1 MNNVMEGIRV
11 AMKQKKPMKGKSSN
25 NKSSISRALVILD
38 WFDTEHVFARA
49 SELSTQLDIPRATLH
64 RILNELISWDLIE
77 YSPSLR
83 AYALGPHIL
92 ELARTFSRSSDLLQT
107 ARPYIAK
114 VRNETG
120 ETASLQILIGDERIC
135 VEEAPSYHSL
145 HWSVP
150 PGRRGPLYAGA
161 AGTVLLAYMQ
171 PDKLQAYMK
180 TIELRHMAKNS
191 PASIEELQARLQKI
205 REVGHAISAEENYS
219 GVVGIAAPVLDE
231 AGFAI
236 ASVTV
241 SIPFD
246 RWTEESAATYLVTV
260 KKAADTI
267 SDRVMLAR
275 SMQFR
280 AGEADGGDGMLQG
293 IEERLQ
299 NV

>member
-1 MNNVMEGIRV
+1 MKSEKRV
-11 AMKQKKPMKGKSSN
+11 KSKSPN
-25 NKSSISRALVILD
+25 NKSSISRALAILS

-64 RILNELISWDLIE
+64 RILNELVSWDLIE

-83 AYALGPHIL
+83 TYSLGPHIL
-92 ELARTFSRSSDLLQT
+92 ELARTFNRSSDLLQT

-114 VRNETG
+114 VRDETG
-120 ETASLQILIGDERIC
+120 ETASLQIIIGDERIC

-171 PDKLQAYMK
+171 PDKLEAYLK
-180 TIELRHMAKNS
+180 TIELKHMAKNS
-191 PASIEELQARLQKI
+191 PNSKEELLARLRKI
-205 REVGHAISAEENYS
+205 REVGYAISAEENYS

-241 SIPFD
+241 STPFD
-246 RWTEESAATYLVTV
+246 RWTEESEAAYLATV
-260 KKAADTI
+260 KRAADTI
-267 SDRVMLAR
+267 SDRVILAR
-275 SMQFR
+275 SMQFK
-280 AGEADGGDGMLQG
+280 AGEMDGEDGMLWG
-293 IEERLQ
+293 IEERLH
-299 NV
+299 NA